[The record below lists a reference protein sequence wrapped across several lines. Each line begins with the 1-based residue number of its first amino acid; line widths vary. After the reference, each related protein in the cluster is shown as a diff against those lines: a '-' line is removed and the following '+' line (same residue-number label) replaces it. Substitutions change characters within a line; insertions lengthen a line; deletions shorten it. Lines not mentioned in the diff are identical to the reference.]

1 MITFTIQKQNRR
13 LKVNKDYKPFIDNYG
28 EYDEDVSGDL
38 VLVDAK
44 KLDKLILSIGGCEE
58 DYLIGHMNDLPE
70 GKYYILR
77 AINIETKEVK

>member
-1 MITFTIQKQNRR
+1 MSKITKE
-13 LKVNKDYKPFIDNYG
+13 YKPFIDNYG
-28 EYDEDVSGDL
+28 EYDQDVSGDL

-58 DYLIGHMNDLPE
+58 DNKFIIHNLNDLPE

-77 AINIETKEVK
+77 AINIKKKEVK